1 MRVALHNPTQLTVRA
16 NHTLYAY
23 VIEYIRRHRPLI
35 YLTQEKAPLRYF
47 WWPMPRLTPDGIIA
61 QLRELGITYGR
72 EMIITD
78 ITQLNRRADVLIGFS
93 GEYFIHPPERRF
105 SGMTVYH
112 TQDFQAY
119 CRLNHRALRAASV
132 DRVFCTGQLD
142 KYSPLFR
149 EAYPTYVGKVISF
162 PFGYAARFEDRTPWD
177 RRKRKA
183 FVTGSINPTSIT
195 KYPIGEKLVTEG
207 NKVVHRPTTPLER
220 LKYWMYYHVLI
231 REASREYERHYRDQ
245 EWFHPFRRMLVEH
258 AHEVK
263 DIADL
268 RLPVY
273 PQVKKFDF
281 DLVAE
286 LNRHQLAV
294 VDDGNIE
301 IVGAKAYEAAACG
314 CVVVCPRM
322 RWYREFGFIDGK
334 TCIMYR
340 ENDLA
345 DFRKQVTRY
354 LADPA
359 SLRRIRDA
367 GKRMVTHK
375 YNHAA
380 IADMIHHRVSTAYRG
395 WLRERRKRRP
405 ATRRL

>member
-1 MRVALHNPTQLTVRA
+1 MRVAIHNPTQLTVRA

-23 VIEYIRRHRPLI
+23 VIEYVRRHRPLI
-35 YLTQEKAPLRYF
+35 YLTDEKAPPRYF

-61 QLRELGITYGR
+61 QLHALGIEYDR
-72 EMIITD
+72 SMIITD
-78 ITQLNRRADVLIGFS
+78 VVELNRRADVLTGFS

-105 SGMTVYH
+105 HGMKVYH

-119 CRLNHRALRAASV
+119 CRMNHRALRAAGV

-142 KYSPLFR
+142 KYSALFR
-149 EAYPTYVGKVISF
+149 ETYPTYIGKVVSF
-162 PFGYAARFEDRTPWD
+162 PFGYATRFKDKTSWN
-177 RRKRKA
+177 RRLRKA

-195 KYPIGEKLVTEG
+195 RYPTGEKLVTEG

-220 LKYWMYYHVLI
+220 LKYWVYYHVLI
-231 REASREYERHYRDQ
+231 RASTRDYERHYRDQ

-258 AHEVK
+258 AREVR
-263 DIADL
+263 DIVTL

-301 IVGAKAYEAAACG
+301 IIGAKAYEAAACG
-314 CVVVCPRM
+314 CAVVCPRM
-322 RWYREFGFIDGK
+322 PWYREFGFIDGK

-345 DFRKQVTRY
+345 DFRRQVERC
-354 LADPA
+354 LANPVR
-359 SLRRIRDA
+359 LRRVRDA
-367 GKRMVTHK
+367 GQRMVVRK

-380 IADMIHHRVSTAYRG
+380 IAEMIHRRIGRTYRT
-395 WLRERRKRRP
+395 WVQERRPSKS
-405 ATRRL
+405 RL